1 MRHKKTLIGV
11 FLFLGLGLS
20 GLKAQNTLFVNEAS
34 GTKTSFV
41 LSDIRKLTFPAGSI
55 TVTKKDLT
63 SKTFT
68 LSDISYLNFNI
79 LPTGISAFKAK
90 ESSIKLY
97 PNPATNQLHVSFESV
112 NTGKLLLEIHDMHGR
127 IIQYQDINRQI
138 GTNLAVLN
146 IAELPAGLYICLIH
160 NGSKIETIK
169 FLKN

>member
-1 MRHKKTLIGV
+1 MRQKKTLIGV
-11 FLFLGLGLS
+11 FLLLGLGLS

-79 LPTGISAFKAK
+79 LPTGISAFKDQGSK
-90 ESSIKLY
+90 IKLF
-97 PNPATNQLHVSFESV
+97 PIPATDQLHINYESLKA
-112 NTGKLLLEIHDMHGR
+112 GKLLLEIHDIHGR
-127 IIQYQDINRQI
+127 LLQQQNISSQS
-138 GTNLAVLN
+138 GTNEALVN
-146 IAELPAGLYICLIH
+146 VAELPAGLYICILQ